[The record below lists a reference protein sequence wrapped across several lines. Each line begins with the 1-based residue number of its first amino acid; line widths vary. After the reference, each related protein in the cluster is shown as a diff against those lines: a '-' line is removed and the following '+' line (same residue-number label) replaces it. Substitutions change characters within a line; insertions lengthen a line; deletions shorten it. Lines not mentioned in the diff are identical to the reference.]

1 MADNNQDWAVQLPN
15 QAPAFGQ
22 VLQSMIGQQERQQE
36 RADSLAERQRQFNER
51 QADRDLLNQYKNAEM
66 IKEGTDISKY
76 LTGDAIANDIA
87 TKNIS
92 QLLPQFTAMAKAGA
106 NPVDL
111 QMAMS
116 KAVNQVVPA
125 LSNIKREF
133 TLGDEAVKKMA
144 ELYPELDKEALL
156 TKFREDVHNR
166 TIDPQTGQ
174 LKPAHLVERSSF
186 QDNLTNP
193 DFLSTFV
200 RGNKN
205 LVESIV
211 NPKGAD
217 QASVL
222 AGSPDSYV
230 KYESKIPFWRKP
242 SYSQEQINAG
252 FLPKDIVPELKI
264 KSSVLPMD
272 RIDPSV
278 SGNKPFNII
287 DKDVYDR
294 FEQDPKTNLELIASA
309 RAEYPQYDKFNA
321 TEKEYVKRH
330 ILYNQINAL
339 DQSQFHPT
347 QSTKPSRVT
356 ITNPKEDKVALA
368 VEANAGILNEHLED
382 ALSNNPY
389 EVKVPVKG
397 GGWGS
402 QTWGE
407 LGQNDL
413 TKPFKVTTDVVTKD
427 AQGNSKVTTKTVPYD
442 KYFVTPQK
450 KIYGAYY
457 VRDADGK
464 MTNKVGIQKEIP
476 LRQYTERL
484 VSKTTTPTARK
495 QVVDENIKEV
505 LGETKK
511 PTTKAAAP
519 KKASEYTNITE
530 TNRGTIGV
538 KDGKWYDIK
547 TGKPIQ

>member
-51 QADRDLLNQYKNAEM
+51 QADRDLANQYKNAEM

-76 LTGDAIANDIA
+76 LTGDAIANEIA
-87 TKNIS
+87 TKNIA

-111 QMAMS
+111 QMSMA

-125 LSNIKREF
+125 LNNIRKEY

-193 DFLSTFV
+193 DFLSNFV

-211 NPKGAD
+211 NPKGTD

-272 RIDPSV
+272 KIDPKV

-347 QSTKPSRVT
+347 QSTKPSK
-356 ITNPKEDKVALA
+356 TNV
-368 VEANAGILNEHLED
+368 
-382 ALSNNPY
+382 
-389 EVKVPVKG
+389 
-397 GGWGS
+397 
-402 QTWGE
+402 
-407 LGQNDL
+407 
-413 TKPFKVTTDVVTKD
+413 
-427 AQGNSKVTTKTVPYD
+427 
-442 KYFVTPQK
+442 
-450 KIYGAYY
+450 
-457 VRDADGK
+457 
-464 MTNKVGIQKEIP
+464 
-476 LRQYTERL
+476 
-484 VSKTTTPTARK
+484 
-495 QVVDENIKEV
+495 NI
-505 LGETKK
+505 
-511 PTTKAAAP
+511 AAP
-519 KKASEYTNITE
+519 KAKEEVSIKDVYAEINDAAKGRGIKNAYPISGLNKTAKDILLDAARNAYGKVEEIDSEGKVK
-530 TNRGTIGV
+530 NRELSQA
-538 KDGKWYDIK
+538 DIALAEVN
-547 TGKPIQ
+547 GKPAVIGINKGDVISYLDDFSVNTRANKGIKAQQKVIKGGNTTQPKITATVVKKLQGALD